1 MTDESTV
8 QATLHVRGDARL
20 DAVVDL
26 VNALATPRPLAT
38 ALDAIPEGV
47 ARVFRSEVC
56 SVYLREAQDL
66 VMRGNVG
73 FAQEARGEVRLAVGE
88 GLVGM
93 CVEIM
98 RPVSVAAASGHARNR
113 VFPALGEERYPA
125 FLAVP
130 VPGASGPAGAL
141 VVQRTA
147 PAYEPHEVELLTAL
161 AGAIAP
167 VLGRAH
173 IVKSD
178 LGDRPSGT
186 RRVTLTGR
194 NLLAGR
200 ALGIVT
206 TPRRPSPREAKD
218 ATAGARE
225 LLRRFDMAVMV
236 CDAGLDAFLRAARRQ
251 SLPTQLL
258 EMHRMILE
266 DGRLRE
272 RTAELLKTRGLSQ
285 ALSQVAREATRSARE
300 TAVPELVERAE
311 QMSELCDVIRVLAMG
326 ERYEAIPRGGVWV
339 CDGVTAFELLLASRF
354 HPAAVVL
361 TGPAPTGPSRTLID
375 LLAVPAVAEVGGA
388 LNWVTDGDVA
398 LVDGDHGLVRVNPT
412 RRERDEL
419 REARHGDAG

>member
-1 MTDESTV
+1 MTDEATV

-26 VNALATPRPLAT
+26 VNALAVQRPLAS
-38 ALDAIPEGV
+38 ALDAIPAGV

-73 FAQEARGEVRLAVGE
+73 FAQQARGEVRLAVGE

-98 RPVSVAAASGHARNR
+98 RPVSVASASGHERYR

-130 VPGASGPAGAL
+130 VPGSNGPSGAL

-167 VLGRAH
+167 VVGRAR
-173 IVKSD
+173 IVQ
-178 LGDRPSGT
+178 GDSERHSGT

-194 NLLAGR
+194 NLLPGR

-218 ATAGARE
+218 AVQGARE
-225 LLRRFDMAVMV
+225 LMRRFDTAVMV

-251 SLPTQLL
+251 GFPTELL
-258 EMHRMILE
+258 EMHRMILD
-266 DGRLRE
+266 DGRFRE
-272 RTAELLKTRGLSQ
+272 RTAELLRTRGLSQ
-285 ALSQVAREATRSARE
+285 SLSQVAREATRSARE
-300 TAVPELVERAE
+300 TGVASLVERAE
-311 QMSELCDVIRVLAMG
+311 QLSELCDVIRVLAMG
-326 ERYEAIPRGGVWV
+326 DRYEAIPRGGVWV

-354 HPAAVVL
+354 HPAALVL
-361 TGPAPTGPSRTLID
+361 TGPAPTGSARTLID
-375 LLAVPAVAEVGGA
+375 LLAVPTVAEVTGA
-388 LNWVTDGDVA
+388 LNWASDGDVA

-419 REARHGDAG
+419 REARHHTEE